1 MAVFCSDHIE
11 VHSPLHIAQSAL
23 KCNVL
28 SFMILCFSVELKWFY
43 EILKPIH
50 MKRSVQFRLNF
61 RVRTDLN

>member
-23 KCNVL
+23 KL
-28 SFMILCFSVELKWFY
+28 KWFSVELKWFY

-61 RVRTDLN
+61 RVQTDLN